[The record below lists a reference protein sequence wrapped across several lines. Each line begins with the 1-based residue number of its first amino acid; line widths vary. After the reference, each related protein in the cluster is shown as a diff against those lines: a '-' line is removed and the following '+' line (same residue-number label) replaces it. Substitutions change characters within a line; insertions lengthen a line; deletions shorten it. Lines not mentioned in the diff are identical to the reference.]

1 MNMWA
6 KYNGILYDASLKSET
21 EVIIRT
27 IKKSEAD
34 DNFFTKNYPDGTPV
48 YIKYVP
54 KTELEELYEEHEFCT
69 YRDIE
74 FSIGGGTEKT
84 YTIFYWINDEKDKK
98 MCESLKMKVYD
109 KGIYVKE
116 ILKTEVT
123 NYRIEKEDILH
134 K

>member
-1 MNMWA
+1 MNICA
-6 KYNGILYDASLKSET
+6 KYNGILYDAGFNSEN
-21 EVIIRT
+21 EIILR
-27 IKKSEAD
+27 S
-34 DNFFTKNYPDGTPV
+34 NNKNELNNGF
-48 YIKYVP
+48 IKYEEIFYKIVP

-74 FSIGGGTEKT
+74 FSIGGGTENT

-98 MCESLKMKVYD
+98 MCESLKMEVYD